1 MGQIKRIVLVFL
13 AIAAILAVGAF
24 AGVRY
29 EQYQQAKREQL
40 EEHVDVIAVVNMDE
54 GIAQGEERINYA
66 SQLMQMPGDNYVTT
80 GLNEAKTGIG
90 NGTYAAYIVIP
101 ENFSESVA
109 SVEGNPQK
117 ILLEYAFNQR
127 LDAETKEQA
136 VWDVDAF
143 ETTLNTNVAYMY
155 IDAIMA
161 SFHDVQ
167 DDASAI
173 LKSDDAELAQLEN
186 VNAAELIIPME
197 QPTLQQVENTIVPV
211 NLEPYLSANTTLLD
225 NMLQE
230 FDNSVKQGMDEFA
243 TVQTGHQG
251 VAQATETFF
260 STYGIVLADTAVK
273 NSEIAADGRL
283 NLEEAIELFNEDVDE
298 DIPEMETQLT
308 ALIEIQRA
316 ADEIAAN
323 TQHGAAVAKLEEEHE
338 GELNEIQK
346 EWETAYEAWCNY
358 TKLVSAAKGNELHEN
373 WQNEL
378 DVRLAELLKLAY
390 CQGATEAL
398 DAVEQNVAALPGA
411 GGGGNTGDSG
421 NTGDGGNTG
430 STGDSGNTGSTG
442 NTGDGENTGS
452 TGDSGNT
459 GNTGDG
465 GNTGST
471 GEAGNTGS
479 TGDGGNTGSTG
490 DGGNTG
496 STGDGGNT
504 GSTGDGGNTGGTG
517 DSGNTGSTGDGGNTG
532 AGQIPGG
539 SQGTGEASYTA
550 TQIKAVCDE
559 IRNNTDTKAGD
570 YLTNQGENAKVVLS
584 EDALKDFS
592 IDLTE
597 AVDEEGNPIVPPTL
611 EDDEPDADKPGTKE
625 GTKTADAA
633 DSGTRTGDSAGAGSG
648 DGTDTGDG
656 TGTGDGTDTGDGT
669 GTGDGTDTG
678 DETDPS
684 EGEDTPPGIVLET
697 AAESDAQAVSQT
709 AESFAELFALEEDRQ
724 AISDIIQD
732 DFVEKFT
739 TEGEKQMMRLS
750 DSERDMSNAM
760 EDYELSLQTYD
771 PFQYF
776 EPNNMTTYLS
786 DIGTNAS
793 DMLLDVEEN
802 NLEYTKFADDVYVK
816 AMEDVGLMQEAYSD
830 AGEQTAGNVESCIG
844 ALQTSRSEVN
854 GQNTDMLENFSVL
867 LPYTR
872 VGSQANP
879 EAYEHIVNP
888 VVSAENGSRTV
899 WQDGAEETQQ
909 IPVSDIITIIILA
922 GIAVCVFIIISGAA
936 HRLRENRGTE
946 ETV

>member
-1 MGQIKRIVLVFL
+1 MGQIKRIILSFL
-13 AIAAILAVGAF
+13 GITAILAVGAF
-24 AGVRY
+24 AGIHY

-54 GIAQGEERINYA
+54 GIAQGDERINYA

-80 GLNEAKTGIG
+80 GLNEAKAGIG

-136 VWDVDAF
+136 VNDVDAF

-161 SFHDVQ
+161 TFHDVQ

-211 NLEPYLSANTTLLD
+211 NLEPYFSENTTLLD

-230 FDNSVKQGMDEFA
+230 FDNSIKQGMDEFA

-298 DIPEMETQLT
+298 DIPEMEAQLA

-323 TQHGAAVAKLEEEHE
+323 TQHETVVAQLEEEHDS
-338 GELNEIQK
+338 ELNEIQK
-346 EWETAYEAWCNY
+346 EWETAYEAWCSY
-358 TKLVSAAKGNELHEN
+358 TKLVSTEKGNELREN

-378 DVRLAELLKLAY
+378 DMRLTELLKLAY

-398 DAVEQNVAALPGA
+398 DAVEQNVAALPDA
-411 GGGGNTGDSG
+411 GGGGNTGSGGNTGDGGDSGNTGNTGDGGNGGDSGNTGDAGNSGSIGDAGNTGDSG
-421 NTGDGGNTG
+421 NTGSSGSTGDMGSTGNTG
-430 STGDSGNTGSTG
+430 STGDSGNTGSS
-442 NTGDGENTGS
+442 GDAGDSGS
-452 TGDSGNT
+452 TGDT
-459 GNTGDG
+459 GNAG
-465 GNTGST
+465 G
-471 GEAGNTGS
+471 
-479 TGDGGNTGSTG
+479 
-490 DGGNTG
+490 
-496 STGDGGNT
+496 
-504 GSTGDGGNTGGTG
+504 
-517 DSGNTGSTGDGGNTG
+517 SGNTGSQTGGGQT
-532 AGQIPGG
+532 PGG

-559 IRNNTDTKAGD
+559 IRKNTDTKAGD
-570 YLTNQGENAKVVLS
+570 YLTSQGENAKVVLS
-584 EDALKDFS
+584 EDALEDFS
-592 IDLTE
+592 IDLAD
-597 AVDEEGNPIVPPTL
+597 AVDEAGNPVVPPTL
-611 EDDEPDADKPGTKE
+611 EDDEPDEDKPGTRE
-625 GTKTADAA
+625 GTKTADTA
-633 DSGTRTGDSAGAGSG
+633 DSGARTSDGNGA
-648 DGTDTGDG
+648 
-656 TGTGDGTDTGDGT
+656 GTGDGTDTGDGT
-669 GTGDGTDTG
+669 GTGD
-678 DETDPS
+678 ETDPA
-684 EGEDTPPGIVLET
+684 EGEDTPLSIVLET
-697 AAESDAQAVSQT
+697 AADSDAQAVSQT
-709 AESFAELFALEEDRQ
+709 AEGFAELFALEEDRQ

-739 TEGEKQMMRLS
+739 EEGEKQMMRLS
-750 DSERDMSNAM
+750 DSEKDMSGAM
-760 EDYELSLQTYD
+760 EEYELSLQTYD

-776 EPNNMTTYLS
+776 EPNSMTTYLS

-793 DMLLDVEEN
+793 DMLMDVEEN
-802 NLEYTKFADDVYVK
+802 NLEYTKFADDVYMK
-816 AMEDVGLMQEAYSD
+816 AMEDVGLLQEAYRD

-879 EAYEHIVNP
+879 EVYEHIVNP
-888 VVSAENGSRTV
+888 VVSAENGSRNV
-899 WQDGAEETQQ
+899 WQDGAEETHQ
-909 IPVSDIITIIILA
+909 IPVSDIITIIILV
-922 GIAVCVFIIISGAA
+922 GIAVCVFIIISSAA
-936 HRLRENRGTE
+936 HRLRENRETE

>member
-1 MGQIKRIVLVFL
+1 MGQIKRIILGFL
-13 AIAAILAVGAF
+13 AIAAILAAGAF

-40 EEHVDVIAVVNMDE
+40 EEHVDIIAVVNMDE
-54 GIAQGEERINYA
+54 GIVQGDERINYA

-80 GLNEAKTGIG
+80 GLNEAKAGIG

-136 VWDVDAF
+136 VNDVDAF

-161 SFHDVQ
+161 TFHDVQ

-173 LKSDDAELAQLEN
+173 LKSDDAELAQLES

-211 NLEPYLSANTTLLD
+211 NLEPYFSENTTLLD

-230 FDNSVKQGMDEFA
+230 FDNSIKQGMDEFA

-283 NLEEAIELFNEDVDE
+283 KLEEAIELFNEDVDE
-298 DIPEMETQLT
+298 DIPKMEAQLA

-323 TQHGAAVAKLEEEHE
+323 TQHEAAVAKLEEEHE
-338 GELNEIQK
+338 GELNAIQK
-346 EWETAYEAWCNY
+346 EWETAYEAWCSY
-358 TKLVSAAKGNELHEN
+358 TKLVSAAKGNELREN

-378 DVRLAELLKLAY
+378 DVRLAELLRLAY
-390 CQGATEAL
+390 CQGVTEAL
-398 DAVEQNVAALPGA
+398 DAVEQNVAALPDA
-411 GGGGNTGDSG
+411 GGGGNTGGSG
-421 NTGDGGNTG
+421 NTGDGGDIGDGGNTGSTGGSGNTGDTGASGDAGNTG
-430 STGDSGNTGSTG
+430 STGDSGNTGSAGDTG
-442 NTGDGENTGS
+442 NTGDTETVGEAGSTGSAGDTGAVGDTGSTGDSGNTGS

-459 GNTGDG
+459 G
-465 GNTGST
+465 SQ
-471 GEAGNTGS
+471 
-479 TGDGGNTGSTG
+479 
-490 DGGNTG
+490 
-496 STGDGGNT
+496 
-504 GSTGDGGNTGGTG
+504 TGG
-517 DSGNTGSTGDGGNTG
+517 
-532 AGQIPGG
+532 GQTTGG

-559 IRNNTDTKAGD
+559 IRKNTDTKAGD
-570 YLTNQGENAKVVLS
+570 YLINQGENAKVVLS
-584 EDALKDFS
+584 EEALEDFT
-592 IDLTE
+592 IDLTD

-611 EDDEPDADKPGTKE
+611 EDDEPEADKPGTKE
-625 GTKTADAA
+625 GTKPADTAD
-633 DSGTRTGDSAGAGSG
+633 SRTRTSDGNGAGIG

-656 TGTGDGTDTGDGT
+656 TGTGDGTDI
-669 GTGDGTDTG
+669 GDGTDTG

-709 AESFAELFALEEDRQ
+709 AEGFAELFALEEDRQ

-739 TEGEKQMMRLS
+739 AEGEKQMMRLS
-750 DSERDMSNAM
+750 DSEKDMSNAM

-793 DMLLDVEEN
+793 DMLMDVEEN
-802 NLEYTKFADDVYVK
+802 NLEYTKFADDVYIK
-816 AMEDVGLMQEAYSD
+816 AMEDVGLLQEAYSD

-879 EAYEHIVNP
+879 EVYEHIVNP
-888 VVSAENGSRTV
+888 VVSAENGSKNV
-899 WQDGAEETQQ
+899 WQDSMEETQQ